1 MQLLLNIT
9 LICNVDIYVCA
20 YAHVC
25 ICSYYFAVTDG
36 ASNQTKA
43 SVSKLKPKHLSLLV
57 KQPDINLGQLYNL
70 KNVTEQSVVST
81 EMDTSH
87 PTQGNIKPV
96 VMSKSVSA
104 ERAYLLRELN
114 CEIHAK
120 VSEVEDLDVLNY
132 EHELPDTH
140 DRSIDDLEFRPN
152 MEDLGTAVLEHND
165 LVDDPI
171 CHSQEIEDELDES
184 AVEAISAEEEHGEP
198 AVETMASIVPVP
210 EISQAK
216 RYLCVCLVGRC
227 ACMCMCE

>member
-1 MQLLLNIT
+1 M
-9 LICNVDIYVCA
+9 CA

-25 ICSYYFAVTDG
+25 ICSYYFAVIDG

-57 KQPDINLGQLYNL
+57 RQPNINLGQLCNL
-70 KNVTEQSVVST
+70 KNVTEQSVVSP

-87 PTQGNIKPV
+87 STQGNIKSV

-132 EHELPDTH
+132 EHELPDTL
-140 DRSIDDLEFRPN
+140 DRSIDDLEFKSN
-152 MEDLGTAVLEHND
+152 MEDLGTAVLKYND
-165 LVDDPI
+165 LVDDHI
-171 CHSQEIEDELDES
+171 CHSQELEDELDES
-184 AVEAISAEEEHGEP
+184 TVEVISAEEEHGEP
-198 AVETMASIVPVP
+198 ALETMASIVPVP
-210 EISQAK
+210 EVSQAK
-216 RYLCVCLVGRC
+216 RYLYIYLVGPCVCAC
-227 ACMCMCE
+227 ARVHDYNSKSYCFL